1 MLVLCTLVYGLF
13 VFTDVIPI
21 AKNKRWKVLA
31 VYTAL
36 FVTAYIFSV
45 LTELGVQLPSP
56 AVPLKA
62 LVTAIVGRQ
71 N

>member
-1 MLVLCTLVYGLF
+1 MLILCTLVYVLF
-13 VFTDVIPI
+13 VFIDVIPI

-31 VYTAL
+31 VYGVI

-45 LTELGVQLPSP
+45 LTELGVKIPSP
-56 AVPLKA
+56 AVPLKQ
-62 LVTAIVGRQ
+62 LVTAITGKQ